1 MKVNAISR
9 VSQSVVTRVMWRA
22 GLKTQCAT
30 YSHQHHSSGIIP
42 ISPRFRSACTSREV
56 AGGESSS
63 ARTHAGTE
71 TETRARRGRGGPAE
85 AGTDPGSG
93 RGGAGLPPRGTS
105 TSLGSFWSSAFSF
118 LMFSSQGL

>member
-63 ARTHAGTE
+63 ARTQ
-71 TETRARRGRGGPAE
+71 ARRQKRMHAEAEAAPQKQGRTRGLAGAGRGSLPA
-85 AGTDPGSG
+85 AP
-93 RGGAGLPPRGTS
+93 APL
-105 TSLGSFWSSAFSF
+105 
-118 LMFSSQGL
+118 